1 MSAHRYTLQFEVT
14 FTPERIDAKEW
25 QAGLNDRTLRARLR
39 GLLLAGIPLKKGAG
53 TSFDIEFREIKV
65 TE

>member
-14 FTPERIDAKEW
+14 LTPERIEAGEW
-25 QAGLNDRTLRARLR
+25 QAGLYDRDLKEKLRR
-39 GLLLAGIPLKKGAG
+39 LLLAGIPGKQGNL
-53 TSFDIEFREIKV
+53 TTFDIEFREIKV

>member
-14 FTPERIDAKEW
+14 LTPESIDPKEW
-25 QAGLNDRTLRARLR
+25 QAGLYDRELKEKLRR
-39 GLLLAGIPLKKGAG
+39 LLLAGIPGKQGNYA
-53 TSFDIEFREIKV
+53 SFDIEFREIRV

>member
-14 FTPERIDAKEW
+14 LTPERIKAEEW
-25 QAGLNDRTLRARLR
+25 QAGLYDRDLKEKLRRV
-39 GLLLAGIPLKKGAG
+39 LLAGIPGKVGNV
-53 TSFDIEFREIKV
+53 TTFDIEIREIKV